1 MQLSEKEKAF
11 SEFFCSFLK
20 SKVNFKYFGGKD
32 DPQRFCISQIT
43 NSENVFRWMS
53 KKSFFREPFDKQ
65 HDKRAQGLL
74 KSASKH
80 VYQINW

>member
-11 SEFFCSFLK
+11 SEFFRSFLK

-43 NSENVFRWMS
+43 NSENVFR
-53 KKSFFREPFDKQ
+53 
-65 HDKRAQGLL
+65 
-74 KSASKH
+74 
-80 VYQINW
+80 